1 MKIAYRPEIDGLRA
15 IAVLAVIFYHAQISV
30 FGNLPFKGG
39 FIGVDIF
46 FVISGYLI
54 TSIILRELIATG
66 RFSFKNFYERRA
78 RRILPALLFVIII
91 SLPFAYMY
99 LIPSSLVDF
108 SKSLLYS
115 LSFGSNFYFYFSGQE
130 YAAENSL
137 LKPLLHTWSLSVEEQ
152 FYILFPIIFLFIFK
166 NFNKSILSFL
176 IIGFTLSLIISEFG
190 SRNYPSLNFYIISSR
205 VWELLIGSILAYL
218 EIKFGSRNKEL
229 KLNKILPSI
238 GLILIL
244 LNIVFFKLYF
254 RHPSF
259 FTLPSVIGTCLIIW
273 FSNKNEFVGKLLSS
287 KIFVS
292 IGLISYSLYLWHYP
306 IFAFARIN
314 DFFQGNELLISLILL
329 VSSTFS
335 FYFVERP
342 ARNKT
347 YKFIF
352 ILVPILIL
360 YSILVFVSLN
370 IISNKGF
377 NKNYPNWFLN
387 NLNDKPYNLLKNS
400 EGEQCFRNIEGCSFN
415 KGASKKVFLIGDSQM
430 AAIMFDLKNKIL
442 KKNYEFKVST
452 IGSCIYFP
460 GFDRILVKTGK
471 VDKKCNNEYFLKLEK
486 ILNKEKNSIIIFG
499 GRLPVYLSNYWFDNK
514 EGGVED
520 GKWNETFV
528 PKGEYESLQESF
540 RNSLNK
546 ISNNNQIILI
556 YPIPETGWH
565 IPKKL
570 HKMWLKR
577 ENKFSSEFII
587 DPITTSYQVYKDRTK
602 TSFELLNS
610 VKGKNIYR
618 VYPHKLF
625 CNNFVK
631 GRCITH
637 DNQNLFYVDEEHT
650 SNLGSKMINKLILEE
665 IKKIESK

>member
-1 MKIAYRPEIDGLRA
+1 
-15 IAVLAVIFYHAQISV
+15 
-30 FGNLPFKGG
+30 
-39 FIGVDIF
+39 
-46 FVISGYLI
+46 
-54 TSIILRELIATG
+54 
-66 RFSFKNFYERRA
+66 
-78 RRILPALLFVIII
+78 
-91 SLPFAYMY
+91 
-99 LIPSSLVDF
+99 
-108 SKSLLYS
+108 
-115 LSFGSNFYFYFSGQE
+115 
-130 YAAENSL
+130 
-137 LKPLLHTWSLSVEEQ
+137 
-152 FYILFPIIFLFIFK
+152 
-166 NFNKSILSFL
+166 
-176 IIGFTLSLIISEFG
+176 
-190 SRNYPSLNFYIISSR
+190 
-205 VWELLIGSILAYL
+205 
-218 EIKFGSRNKEL
+218 
-229 KLNKILPSI
+229 
-238 GLILIL
+238 
-244 LNIVFFKLYF
+244 
-254 RHPSF
+254 
-259 FTLPSVIGTCLIIW
+259 
-273 FSNKNEFVGKLLSS
+273 
-287 KIFVS
+287 
-292 IGLISYSLYLWHYP
+292 
-306 IFAFARIN
+306 
-314 DFFQGNELLISLILL
+314 
-329 VSSTFS
+329 
-335 FYFVERP
+335 
-342 ARNKT
+342 
-347 YKFIF
+347 
-352 ILVPILIL
+352 
-360 YSILVFVSLN
+360 
-370 IISNKGF
+370 
-377 NKNYPNWFLN
+377 
-387 NLNDKPYNLLKNS
+387 
-400 EGEQCFRNIEGCSFN
+400 
-415 KGASKKVFLIGDSQM
+415 M

-528 PKGEYESLQESF
+528 PKGKYESLQESF

-587 DPITTSYQVYKDRTK
+587 DPITTSYQVYKDRAK
-602 TSFELLNS
+602 KSFELLNS